1 MVKVNIDN
9 ETNAMSTNSLTPHI
23 SRAFDKDLENI
34 RTRVLEMG
42 GLVEQQL
49 INALKALV
57 DAEIEIAEEVI
68 ETEYRINSMEV
79 SIDED
84 CTKILA
90 KRQPAAGDLRLVMA
104 VGKTITD
111 LERVG
116 DEAQK
121 IAKMAVELSGKHGP
135 KSYYIGINSMGN
147 HVRNMLRGSLD
158 AFARMDSRAA
168 VEVAAKEPESDDQY
182 AALLRQMITY
192 MIEDPRSITS
202 VIDAI
207 WCARALERIGDHAR
221 NICEYVIYFVEGKD
235 VRHTSLEEMAR
246 EVQAEGDE

>member
-1 MVKVNIDN
+1 MT
-9 ETNAMSTNSLTPHI
+9 TNTFAPHI

-34 RTRVLEMG
+34 RARVLEMG

-49 INALKALV
+49 VNGLKALIDNDV
-57 DAEIEIAEEVI
+57 ELAEAVI
-68 ETEYRINSMEV
+68 ETEYRINAMEV

-116 DEAQK
+116 DEGQK
-121 IAKMAVELSGKHGP
+121 IAKMALDLSQKQGP
-135 KSYYIGINSMGN
+135 KSYYIGINSMGT
-147 HVRNMLRGSLD
+147 HVRKMLRGSLD
-158 AFARMDSRAA
+158 AFARMDSKAA
-168 VEVAAKEPESDDQY
+168 LEVAVREPESDDQY

-221 NICEYVIYFVEGKD
+221 NICESVIYFVEGKD
-235 VRHTSLEEMAR
+235 VRHISLEEMAK
-246 EVQAEGDE
+246 EVGSEPRT